1 MNKPNILPFAFA
13 AILLCV
19 APFIR
24 TPYGFFVFLRLMTCG
39 AFIYAIY
46 CSGRNPLKFASGAFV
61 VLYNPLIPI
70 HLTRNIWT
78 VLNIITVIALFCVYI
93 ILIKKQKKQVHSEL
107 DK

>member
-1 MNKPNILPFAFA
+1 MKNPNILPFIFV

-24 TPYGFFVFLRLMTCG
+24 APHGFFVFLRLMTCG

-46 CSGRNPLKFASGAFV
+46 CSGHNSLKFISGAFV
-61 VLYNPLIPI
+61 LLYNPLIPI

-78 VLNIITVIALFCVYI
+78 VLNIITVIVLLCMYI
-93 ILIKKQKKQVHSEL
+93 ILIAIIKKPKK
-107 DK
+107 